1 MIKFIS
7 IKCSRFLIK
16 TGNLSYDKEP
26 ILCYGF
32 ELVII
37 TVIGLL
43 ILILASLV
51 YNQPLAWICF
61 LLGFAPLRTTAGGYH
76 ASSHIRC
83 YLTTTGM
90 FALGLNLATLIEWR
104 SIVYSIIALSSTI
117 LILTMSPV
125 EAENKKLTE
134 EQIKRNREKSII
146 IVFFEFILSFILYLL
161 DVSNVGIRIFYAG
174 IAFASASLIMAKIAH
189 RKTCK
194 LNLHL

>member
-1 MIKFIS
+1 
-7 IKCSRFLIK
+7 
-16 TGNLSYDKEP
+16 
-26 ILCYGF
+26 
-32 ELVII
+32 
-37 TVIGLL
+37 
-43 ILILASLV
+43 
-51 YNQPLAWICF
+51 
-61 LLGFAPLRTTAGGYH
+61 
-76 ASSHIRC
+76 
-83 YLTTTGM
+83 M